1 MRDIMDTLKKDVE
14 IPDIVNERAEAAFK
28 RVYEECEK
36 GKTPQNAP
44 DGNGPKVKKIHT
56 KRMTVLAAA
65 VVTLCAV
72 TAGAAVIRWSHSLS
86 QGLQASEEQ
95 MKALETSGMNKFVE
109 QPCTSNGVTVTA
121 VQSITD
127 SYYTYIAFKVDGFE
141 LKEGD
146 SPCFENINVTLDGER
161 DFGYSASFWDGT
173 VSDNEGNVVNA
184 DGSKL
189 KIGENGNILLDYVL
203 DDGSMEYQMILTNG
217 TDNPGYFIGKQLHV
231 ELENLGTAPKADFS
245 LRTEGKWTFDWT
257 LGGADTTRVCETD
270 YQLEDTGAAVKK
282 LEISPISVVAEYDFP
297 RQEIVEECIE
307 ENGEISTFTRYAE
320 PPSVAGVK
328 LKDGTVIKYLY
339 GGPGGGGYD
348 GAVGNTYRS
357 KEAADRIIDPDE
369 VESVLFLKNY
379 TQWKD
384 METPEFIEMPLDK

>member
-127 SYYTYIAFKVDGFE
+127 SY
-141 LKEGD
+141 
-146 SPCFENINVTLDGER
+146 
-161 DFGYSASFWDGT
+161 
-173 VSDNEGNVVNA
+173 
-184 DGSKL
+184 
-189 KIGENGNILLDYVL
+189 
-203 DDGSMEYQMILTNG
+203 
-217 TDNPGYFIGKQLHV
+217 
-231 ELENLGTAPKADFS
+231 
-245 LRTEGKWTFDWT
+245 
-257 LGGADTTRVCETD
+257 
-270 YQLEDTGAAVKK
+270 
-282 LEISPISVVAEYDFP
+282 
-297 RQEIVEECIE
+297 
-307 ENGEISTFTRYAE
+307 
-320 PPSVAGVK
+320 
-328 LKDGTVIKYLY
+328 
-339 GGPGGGGYD
+339 
-348 GAVGNTYRS
+348 
-357 KEAADRIIDPDE
+357 
-369 VESVLFLKNY
+369 
-379 TQWKD
+379 
-384 METPEFIEMPLDK
+384 